1 MFHYAVTGKQG
12 KGLSLSLNWDK
23 GEAET
28 EVVVAI
34 AGTEVAPTCRT
45 WNTGI
50 TTAPMQGLM
59 EIWYCRIH
67 KMPAVKYKRFHSPV
81 DCFTATAE

>member
-1 MFHYAVTGKQG
+1 M
-12 KGLSLSLNWDK
+12 NWDK
-23 GEAET
+23 SEAEA

-34 AGTEVAPTCRT
+34 AGTEVAPTRRT
-45 WNTGI
+45 WNTEI

-67 KMPAVKYKRFHSPV
+67 KMLAVKYKRFHSSV

>member
-1 MFHYAVTGKQG
+1 M
-12 KGLSLSLNWDK
+12 NWDK
-23 GEAET
+23 GEAEAD
-28 EVVVAI
+28 VAVAI
-34 AGTEVAPTCRT
+34 TGTEVAPTRRA

-67 KMPAVKYKRFHSPV
+67 KMLAVKYKRFLSSV